1 MTIAIIQSVQQ
12 WWPPKKVGFIQASP
26 KGASWL
32 AYYCPP
38 WLSTL
43 SCFLPLLLLLLPRK
57 GKLKKGKREA
67 IEVLEAAKV
76 NVVSVKEFAAKSH
89 VSGRNIWINFEAHQ
103 IFIYTFILIQGRNS
117 GIWGYF
123 QNIWQSCFWG
133 HCGQSTFVLNF
144 EILTSKKNDLSDL
157 KNGSAKYFENN
168 LKPLYFFQGLI

>member
-1 MTIAIIQSVQQ
+1 MDEKVFYDYCYYSVGVVVAA
-12 WWPPKKVGFIQASP
+12 KKSWFHLGLPQ
-26 KGASWL
+26 GSWL

-89 VSGRNIWINFEAHQ
+89 VSGRQIWINFDLD
-103 IFIYTFILIQGRNS
+103 FMLILERNAV
-117 GIWGYF
+117 ILRPF
-123 QNIWQSCFWG
+123 LNICQSRVIEVKG
-133 HCGQSTFVLNF
+133 HSRMNF
-144 EILTSKKNDLSDL
+144 EIMTSKKKTDANFG
-157 KNGSAKYFENN
+157 NVR
-168 LKPLYFFQGLI
+168 

>member
-1 MTIAIIQSVQQ
+1 MKWNTVEIALVRLLFNWNFSPHYGQQVVPLSFGKRINDAWMKNFSYDYCYYSVGVVVAA
-12 WWPPKKVGFIQASP
+12 KKSWFHLGLPQ
-26 KGASWL
+26 GSWL

-89 VSGRNIWINFEAHQ
+89 VSGRQIWINFDLD
-103 IFIYTFILIQGRNS
+103 FMLILERNAV
-117 GIWGYF
+117 I
-123 QNIWQSCFWG
+123 
-133 HCGQSTFVLNF
+133 
-144 EILTSKKNDLSDL
+144 
-157 KNGSAKYFENN
+157 
-168 LKPLYFFQGLI
+168 